1 MKAGLPADVIRAVTE
16 ELTREL
22 NALQA
27 RRAMIE
33 EWKREGEQQSQRVQR
48 LVELADVAR
57 ERLPEMSLV
66 EKKRVVDLL
75 GVRVQ
80 ILDAGSRTTPVRVKI
95 EGQFFDLAA
104 LLKNVSLNG
113 EASSTCMEPQ
123 GIVEDAFTRRRG
135 VM

>member
-1 MKAGLPADVIRAVTE
+1 M
-16 ELTREL
+16 
-22 NALQA
+22 
-27 RRAMIE
+27 
-33 EWKREGEQQSQRVQR
+33 
-48 LVELADVAR
+48 ADVAR
-57 ERLPEMSLV
+57 DGLPEMSLV
-66 EKKRVVDLL
+66 EKKRVLDLL

-80 ILDAGSRTTPVRVKI
+80 ILDAGPRTTPVRVKV

-104 LLKNVSLNG
+104 LLKDVSLNG

>member
-1 MKAGLPADVIRAVTE
+1 MV
-16 ELTREL
+16 
-22 NALQA
+22 
-27 RRAMIE
+27 E

-48 LVELADVAR
+48 LVELADVAS

-66 EKKRVVDLL
+66 EKKRVLDLL

-80 ILDAGSRTTPVRVKI
+80 IVDAGSRTMPVRLSI

-104 LLKNVSLNG
+104 LLDKVSLNG

>member
-1 MKAGLPADVIRAVTE
+1 
-16 ELTREL
+16 
-22 NALQA
+22 
-27 RRAMIE
+27 MIG
-33 EWKREGEQQSQRVQR
+33 WKREGEQQSQRVQR

-66 EKKRVVDLL
+66 ERKRVLDLL

-80 ILDAGSRTTPVRVKI
+80 ILDAGSRTTPVRLKI
-95 EGQFFDLAA
+95 EGHFFDLAA
-104 LLKNVSLNG
+104 LLKNVSLKG